1 MRVVHKVVYD
11 IYYWVVAREV
21 IGWSAKPNSRGQYP
35 DDPPIICSSNSKNFR
50 ATGENNEKKEK
61 I

>member
-1 MRVVHKVVYD
+1 MNIGIER
-11 IYYWVVAREV
+11 VVAREV

-35 DDPPIICSSNSKNFR
+35 DDPPIICSSNTKNFR

>member
-1 MRVVHKVVYD
+1 MNIGIER
-11 IYYWVVAREV
+11 VVAREV

-35 DDPPIICSSNSKNFR
+35 DDPPIIRSSNSKKFR
-50 ATGENNEKKEK
+50 VIGDNSEKKEK